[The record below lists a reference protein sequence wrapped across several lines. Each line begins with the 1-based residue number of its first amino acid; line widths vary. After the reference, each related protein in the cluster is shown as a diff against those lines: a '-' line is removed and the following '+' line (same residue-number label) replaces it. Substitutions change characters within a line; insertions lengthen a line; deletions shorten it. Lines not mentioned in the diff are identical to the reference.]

1 MEQKKLFNTYQI
13 VILIITIALALTFT
27 VIYPITI
34 SRTGFEFNNVI
45 LVPRKENGVKTYSG
59 KIHGEQA
66 VFTLTEDKTLTFT
79 CGEKTYGPY
88 TLREDPTAI
97 PSDLNNKEYATGI
110 EIREGK
116 EIYFRGA
123 MLNFGQFQYLYNE
136 DGSPESMEITVTM
149 GDGKEYDEDGNL
161 VDRLQ
166 PDAGT
171 ILELINGP
179 ELTHKGQWPMY
190 FLGLVIC
197 IVNIFYLIFV
207 DELYYIQMSR
217 RMVNASEAIPS
228 DWEIAGRYI
237 GWTLIPILAFV
248 VFMQGLQ

>member
-1 MEQKKLFNTYQI
+1 MEQKKLFNIYQI
-13 VILIITIALALTFT
+13 VILIITIALALIFT
-27 VIYPITI
+27 VIYPVTI
-34 SRTGFEFNNVI
+34 YRTGFEFNNVI

-66 VFTLTEDKTLTFT
+66 VFALTEDKSLTFT

-88 TLREDPTAI
+88 TLREDSSAI
-97 PSDLNNKEYATGI
+97 PSDLDNKEYATGI
-110 EIREGK
+110 EIWEGK

-123 MLNFGQFQYLYNE
+123 VQDYGHIKFLYNE
-136 DGSPESMEITVTM
+136 DGTPESLKITVTM
-149 GDGKEYDEDGNL
+149 EDGREYDEDGNPIDHL
-161 VDRLQ
+161 R
-166 PDAGT
+166 PGATT

-179 ELTHKGQWPMY
+179 ELTHKGQWPLY

-197 IVNIFYLIFV
+197 IVNVFYLIFA

-228 DWEIAGRYI
+228 DWEITGRYI
-237 GWTLIPILAFV
+237 SWTLLPILAFL